1 MAMTPMEAWSIISAN
16 LMHLVRIRRCEG
28 DPKGYVDAEAEAE
41 VICFQAL
48 KQMQNR
54 YDQKR
59 LEMADLKKMSG
70 EWVWVEAECID
81 NTKHSGWGYL
91 PKNGSDDA
99 VMLEEFSG
107 FWEGS
112 PIFTVSFDFKDYGK
126 RWVAYLD
133 RPMEVK

>member
-1 MAMTPMEAWSIISAN
+1 MGMKPMDAWHIISAN
-16 LMHLVRIRRCEG
+16 LAHLVRLRRCDG
-28 DPKGYVDAEAEAE
+28 DPKGFVPADTEAE
-41 VICFQAL
+41 VMAFKALQEMQA
-48 KQMQNR
+48 R
-54 YDQKR
+54 YDHKR
-59 LEMADLKKMSG
+59 IELSDLKKMTG